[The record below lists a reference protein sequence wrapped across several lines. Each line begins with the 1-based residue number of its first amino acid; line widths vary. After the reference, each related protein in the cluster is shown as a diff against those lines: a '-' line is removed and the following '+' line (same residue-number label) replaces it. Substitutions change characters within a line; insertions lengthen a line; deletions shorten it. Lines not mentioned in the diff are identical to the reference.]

1 MSTDRFTGQ
10 SLQIASQALAQ
21 KDPSLWGESARPTAI
36 ERLGWIDLP
45 EKSRELLPTLD
56 ALAAW
61 ARSERQNRFVLS
73 GMGGSSLAPEV
84 ISATLAHSS
93 GESLVI
99 LDSTHPDDVKG
110 ILDVDPEQTLFVISS
125 KSGETIETLSH
136 LKVVVERLGQA
147 KLKVSDHVVVITD
160 PGSPLAK
167 WATDSRVRIF
177 YGEPTVGGR
186 FSALSIFGLL
196 PAALLGADCATLLD
210 DAAEMKSILCNST
223 ESNLAIRLSQEII
236 ESQPFLKLPNT
247 PLSDW
252 IEQLVA
258 ESTGKDGTGIIPVIS
273 SDAQLL
279 PTVRESLQ
287 LPLGAAFY
295 LWEWTTALLG
305 YLLQVNP
312 FDQPDVAG
320 AKEGTKR
327 ALSNALPLGEE
338 TIKSSAELLSYLEA
352 LQKSSSNPLA
362 HSDGYL
368 AILAFVPSRAGAI
381 RNAILS
387 IRQGLHHKFGSRTPI
402 TLGFGPRYLHS
413 TGQCHKGGPTHGVFL
428 IITLDERIDYP
439 IPGVDYGF
447 QDLQMAQARGDFHAL
462 EKLGRQVV
470 HAHLSRVELEVL
482 SRALHVTS

>member
-10 SLQIASQALAQ
+10 SLQIASKALAH
-21 KDPSLWGESARPTAI
+21 KEPSLWGERARPTAM

-61 ARSERQNRFVLS
+61 ARSEHRNRFVLS

-84 ISATLAHSS
+84 ISASFTHSP
-93 GESLVI
+93 GEGLVI
-99 LDSTHPDDVKG
+99 LDSTHPEDVKG
-110 ILDVDPEQTLFVISS
+110 IIEVNPEQTLFIISS

-136 LKVVVERLGQA
+136 LKVIVERLGQA
-147 KLKVSDHVVVITD
+147 KLHLADHVVVITD

-167 WATDSRVRIF
+167 WAADNQVRIF

-210 DAAEMKSILCNST
+210 DAAEMKSRLCNSN

-413 TGQCHKGGPTHGVFL
+413 TGQCHKGGPVNGLFL
-428 IITLDERIDYP
+428 ILTLDEESDLP

>member
-1 MSTDRFTGQ
+1 MSIDRFTTE
-10 SLQIASQALAQ
+10 SLQMASKALAQ
-21 KDPSLWGESARPTAI
+21 KEPSLWGESAHQTAM

-56 ALAAW
+56 AIAAW
-61 ARSERQNRFVLS
+61 ARSAHRNRFVLS

-84 ISATLAHSS
+84 ISATLTHSP
-93 GESLVI
+93 GEALVI
-99 LDSTHPDDVKG
+99 LDSTHPEDVKG
-110 ILDVDPEQTLFVISS
+110 ILEVNPKQSLFIISS

-136 LKVVVERLGQA
+136 LKVIVERLGHENLPVA
-147 KLKVSDHVVVITD
+147 EHVVVITD
-160 PGSPLAK
+160 PASPLAK
-167 WATDSRVRIF
+167 WAVENQVRIF

-210 DAAEMKSILCNST
+210 DATEMKAVLSAAG
-223 ESNLAIRLSQEII
+223 ESNLAIKLSQEII
-236 ESQPFLKLPNT
+236 DSKPFLLLPNT

-273 SDAQLL
+273 SDVHLL
-279 PTVRESLQ
+279 PSVRESLE

-305 YLLQVNP
+305 FLLQVNP
-312 FDQPDVAG
+312 FDQPDVAS

-327 ALSNALPLGEE
+327 VLSSAVPLGEK
-338 TIKSSAELLSYLEA
+338 TIKSTVELLSYLES
-352 LQKSSSNPLA
+352 LHKSAKNPLA

-368 AILAFVPSRAGAI
+368 ALLAFVPSRASEIRDAI
-381 RNAILS
+381 FS
-387 IRQGLHHKFGSRTPI
+387 IRQGLHHKFGKRTPI
-402 TLGFGPRYLHS
+402 TVGFGPRYLHS
-413 TGQCHKGGPTHGVFL
+413 TGQCHKGGPTNGVFL
-428 IITLDERIDYP
+428 IITLDEQGVLP

-447 QDLQMAQARGDFHAL
+447 QDLLMAQARGDFYAL

-470 HAHLSRVELEVL
+470 HAHLTRSELEVL
-482 SRALHVTS
+482 SQALHVTS

>member
-1 MSTDRFTGQ
+1 MTGVQ
-10 SLQIASQALAQ
+10 TCAL
-21 KDPSLWGESARPTAI
+21 P
-36 ERLGWIDLP
+36 
-45 EKSRELLPTLD
+45 
-56 ALAAW
+56 
-61 ARSERQNRFVLS
+61 
-73 GMGGSSLAPEV
+73 
-84 ISATLAHSS
+84 ISTLAHSS

-381 RNAILS
+381 RKD
-387 IRQGLHHKFGSRTPI
+387 RK
-402 TLGFGPRYLHS
+402 S
-413 TGQCHKGGPTHGVFL
+413 TRLNSSHV
-428 IITLDERIDYP
+428 
-439 IPGVDYGF
+439 
-447 QDLQMAQARGDFHAL
+447 A
-462 EKLGRQVV
+462 
-470 HAHLSRVELEVL
+470 LSRMP
-482 SRALHVTS
+482 SSA